1 MIKAHSLLDAPSVLF
16 ILKDTFGNLQEFFPM
31 KFPTAYIIIM
41 TKVLEMIVIDSDFDN
56 LNGIYDEL
64 KNVFGIDVTLQ
75 FYSMFKGQQITFPM
89 TLLDKKYIAK
99 KIKKEYNGKNS
110 KELAKK
116 YGYSE
121 RRIREIAK
129 K

>member
-1 MIKAHSLLDAPSVLF
+1 
-16 ILKDTFGNLQEFFPM
+16 M

-41 TKVLEMIVIDSDFDN
+41 TKVLEMIVIDSDFNN

-89 TLLDKKYIAK
+89 NLLDRKYIAK

>member
-1 MIKAHSLLDAPSVLF
+1 MHRACFFMSKD
-16 ILKDTFGNLQEFFPM
+16 ILGNLQEFFPM
-31 KFPTAYIIIM
+31 KYPNRYIIIT
-41 TKVLEMIVIDSDFDN
+41 TKGLEMIVIDSDFDN

-89 TLLDKKYIAK
+89 NLLDRKYIAK

>member
-1 MIKAHSLLDAPSVLF
+1 
-16 ILKDTFGNLQEFFPM
+16 
-31 KFPTAYIIIM
+31 
-41 TKVLEMIVIDSDFDN
+41 MIVIDSDFDN

-64 KNVFGIDVTLQ
+64 KNEFGIEVTLR

-89 TLLDKKYIAK
+89 GLFDRKFIAE
-99 KIKKEYNGKNS
+99 KIKTEYNGKNG
-110 KELAKK
+110 KELAKR

-121 RRIREIAK
+121 RRIRDIAK